1 MHASRPQHRRRA
13 SASRLGTKL
22 RLVCGRFASTTPP
35 DQLASYF
42 GAEAPELLDDEA
54 RADYNVAP
62 TRDVPVVRV
71 REGDRRLDLLRWG
84 LVPRWAKDLRIGS
97 KMINARAETVATKN
111 SFRSAFSR
119 RRCIVAADGFYEWQ
133 RLTNEGGKPKKQP
146 MFIHRADGDPLAFAG
161 LHERWTD
168 AEGLREIH
176 TCTII
181 TTEANDMMAEIHNR
195 MPVLLAPSDW
205 DEWLDPDN
213 HNDTDL
219 QRLLVPA
226 PDSLLSAYAVS
237 DSVNSVK
244 NNEPSLLDRV

>member
-1 MHASRPQHRRRA
+1 M
-13 SASRLGTKL
+13 
-22 RLVCGRFASTTPP
+22 CGRFASTSTP

-42 GAEAPELLDDEA
+42 GAEAPELLDDEPRA
-54 RADYNVAP
+54 DYRADYNVAP

-71 REGDRRLDLLRWG
+71 REGGRRLDQLRWG

-97 KMINARAETVATKN
+97 KMINARGETVATKN
-111 SFRSAFSR
+111 SFRSAFTR

-133 RLTNEGGKPKKQP
+133 RLDVADGEKPKKQP

-161 LHERWTD
+161 LYERWTD

-181 TTEANDMMAEIHNR
+181 TTEANDMMANIHDR
-195 MPVLLAPSDW
+195 MPVLLAPADW

-213 HNDTDL
+213 DDGPGL

-226 PDSLLSAYAVS
+226 PNALLAAYPVS

-244 NNEPSLLDRV
+244 NNDPSLLERV